1 MNRLNNFLKKILPQ
15 QVLAAFLAGLLSLS
29 TLYSTAGINIV
40 AINKNLAQQQLIAT
54 SDRQSELLYPGA
66 ETPAGRIQKER
77 EMPIISEKD
86 FQPKPGSEIQREPD
100 VGTRVK
106 ERIETVKENFGEA
119 SAFLKDKGQ
128 EASQRPELKPNPTKH
143 R

>member
-15 QVLAAFLAGLLSLS
+15 QALAAFLAGLLSLS
-29 TLYSTAGINIV
+29 TLYSTAAINIV

-106 ERIETVKENFGEA
+106 ERIETVKENFEEA
-119 SAFLKDKGQ
+119 SSFLKDKAD
-128 EASQRPELKPNPTKH
+128 EASQRPELKPNPTS
-143 R
+143 RR